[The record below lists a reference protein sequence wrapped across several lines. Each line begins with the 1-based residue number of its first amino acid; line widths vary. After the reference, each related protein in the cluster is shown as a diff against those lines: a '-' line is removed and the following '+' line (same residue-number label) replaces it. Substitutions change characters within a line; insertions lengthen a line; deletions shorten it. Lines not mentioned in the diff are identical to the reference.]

1 MILGIIVFILSSLG
15 IYGFFTN
22 NLFFLYIALVAIILE
37 YLIGYFSAQLK
48 SLAPIW
54 LTFIVAFGMICAGF
68 NWLIAISI
76 CLCFENVI
84 LFILGIIM
92 MIIIYLRAKKI
103 ENQNENL

>member
-22 NLFFLYIALVAIILE
+22 NLYFLHIALVAIILE
-37 YLIGYFSAQLK
+37 YLIGYFSGQLK
-48 SLAPIW
+48 KLMPPYFTLIAI
-54 LTFIVAFGMICAGF
+54 FYMICAGF
-68 NWLIAISI
+68 NWLIAISV

-92 MIIIYLRAKKI
+92 MIIVYLRAKKL
-103 ENQNENL
+103 ENQNL